1 MEQTEQTYHFED
13 FQSVL
18 SADEIESRWDLS
30 FLYQEGL
37 DDPEL
42 NADFKKTEELI
53 QSLLDIAEK
62 LNQFSRESAELS
74 SILEFLVQAHHTEEE
89 LVLMMNKLGYFLML
103 SYEADTTNNRV
114 QSLVTRYEGQL
125 ARLAPYQVS
134 LTQTISRYPLEEL
147 CAPTELKA
155 YEYRFK
161 RMKHKAAHQLS
172 SELEEMV
179 AYLSLCGGDAWG
191 TLHSSL
197 TSTLKVPYKDKI
209 MGLDIRDLAYS
220 PDPEVRKSAF
230 EAEYAAYSQIEL
242 PIAAALNSLKKQV
255 KYLAARRGYK
265 DALHESAA
273 DEDMSEDTLHAL
285 ISAMDKNLGIFHR
298 YLKAK
303 AEMMGYEHGLP
314 FYELFAPT
322 PEDTS
327 SYNTKECHDILVKAF
342 SELHLPLARMI
353 NRAFVHR
360 WIDFFARDGK
370 VGGAFCCN
378 LPYHKQSVV
387 LHNYDNSTNALLTM
401 AHELGHAYHG
411 ECIQCHSPLNYEYGM
426 TVAETASTFNETHL
440 VFYLLK
446 NSENDAQRFAALET
460 FLQGITQTVCD
471 IYSRFLFEREVFERC
486 DQEYLNPEALRDI
499 MKRAQIKAYGDG
511 LDHEHLHPNMWIPKT
526 HYYSAQKSFY
536 NYPYAFGSLLSMGLY
551 NKIKQQELTMDDYNA
566 FLRATTV
573 SSVEECGNIVGINLS
588 DEAFWTESIWAF
600 EPFIAEYEQ
609 LAQRMRARS

>member
-1 MEQTEQTYHFED
+1 MEHASSQSYQFED
-13 FQSVL
+13 FQSVYGAEDL
-18 SADEIESRWDLS
+18 EARWDLS
-30 FLYQEGL
+30 FLYQGGL
-37 DDPEL
+37 DDPEVSKDL
-42 NADFKKTEELI
+42 EKNEVLI
-53 QSLLDIAEK
+53 QTLLDLAAQLNELKEGADNQKVFELLVKAHQAEEK
-62 LNQFSRESAELS
+62 LTLIQY
-74 SILEFLVQAHHTEEE
+74 Q
-89 LVLMMNKLGYFLML
+89 LGYFLML
-103 SYEADTTNNRV
+103 NYEADTTNNKA
-114 QSLVTRYEGQL
+114 QSLITCYESQL
-125 ARLAPYQVS
+125 ARLAPYKVA
-134 LTQTISRYPLEEL
+134 LAQTVSRYSIEEL
-147 CAPTELKA
+147 CAVEGLTA
-155 YEYRFK
+155 YEYRFRRIK
-161 RMKHKAAHQLS
+161 EEASHQLS
-172 SELEEMV
+172 AELEEMA

-230 EAEYAAYSQIEL
+230 EAEYAAYDQIEL

-273 DEDMSEDTLHAL
+273 GEDMSEETLNAL
-285 ISAMDKNLGIFHR
+285 ISAMDKNLGVFHR

-303 AEMMGYEHGLP
+303 AKMMGHSNGLP
-314 FYELFAPT
+314 FYDLFAPT
-322 PEDTS
+322 PNDTS
-327 SYNTKECHDILVKAF
+327 SYNSKECHDILVKAF
-342 SELHLPLARMI
+342 SELHEPIAAMM

-360 WIDFFARDGK
+360 WIDFFPRDGK

-378 LPYHKQSVV
+378 MPYQKQSVV
-387 LHNYDNSTNALLTM
+387 LHNYDNTTNALLTM

-446 NSENDAQRFAALET
+446 NSENDSQRLAALEI

-486 DQEYLNPEALRDI
+486 DQEYLNPDALRDI
-499 MKRAQIKAYGDG
+499 MKRAQIKAYGEG
-511 LDHEHLHPNMWIPKT
+511 LDHNHLHPNMWIPKG

-551 NKIKQQELTMDDYNA
+551 NKISKQEISMEDYDT

-573 SSVEECGNIVGINLS
+573 SSVEECGDVVGIKLS
-588 DEAFWTESIWAF
+588 DEAFWTESIKAF
-600 EPFIAEYEQ
+600 EPFIDEYEQ
-609 LAQRMRARS
+609 ITARITA